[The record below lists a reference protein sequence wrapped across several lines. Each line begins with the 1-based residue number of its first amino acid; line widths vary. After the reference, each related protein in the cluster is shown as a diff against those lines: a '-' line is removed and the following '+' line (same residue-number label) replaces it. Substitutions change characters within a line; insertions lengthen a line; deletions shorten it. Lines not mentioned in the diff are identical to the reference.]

1 MADIAVI
8 GAGYVGLTTGT
19 CLAHLGHN
27 VTIADIDEIKV
38 QELNE
43 GEVSIFEPGLSELLT
58 EGIENGN
65 LKFVVG
71 AVSASRNAAF
81 HFLCLPTPPNPS
93 SAVRVNVIGVK
104 FEKSTE
110 GETIVRYLK
119 LVFTT
124 SICGPLV
131 CSQL

>member
-43 GEVSIFEPGLSELLT
+43 GEVPIFEPGLSELLT

-81 HFLCLPTPPNPS
+81 HFLCLPTPPNPL
-93 SAVRVNVIGVK
+93 
-104 FEKSTE
+104 
-110 GETIVRYLK
+110 LK
-119 LVFTT
+119 RSKIFF
-124 SICGPLV
+124 P
-131 CSQL
+131 